1 MYSIWSS
8 PSFMKMDDWL
18 PFVNGDCVFDSEE
31 HINEIMSL
39 IFGLQADIVNR
50 LNNNSYKPLY
60 EKHNIKNEP
69 KNDLVKKWSK
79 GYMLGTIQSY
89 PELLEK
95 KEIISMLTPIAMFAD
110 DSKNHH

>member
-1 MYSIWSS
+1 MCSIWSS

-39 IFGLQADIVNR
+39 IFGLQANIVNR

-79 GYMLGTIQSY
+79 GYMLGTA
-89 PELLEK
+89 LLQIFK
-95 KEIISMLTPIAMFAD
+95 TPLRLSTNKIILT
-110 DSKNHH
+110 NHN